1 MVSGTYRD
9 LFVAVATSAS
19 ALTGL
24 LFVAIS
30 VAPRQNRIS
39 GPLVIQQVR
48 AAAALLAFVNALAV
62 SLFSLAP
69 DTNAGHPAVTLGVIG
84 ILFTAAAI
92 RSIRT
97 SQTARPLQRRQI
109 GLIFLL
115 LLIFGTE
122 LRPDHV
128 GDRGGRAGLGAGG
141 GQGHRHLG
149 LARRAHRP
157 YAPPARRHRCRR
169 GRPARA
175 GGVRVRATPART
187 RAIPTMTGSVTCSP
201 STVTPRTMATT
212 GSR

>member
-1 MVSGTYRD
+1 VVSGTYRD

-69 DTNAGHPAVTLGVIG
+69 DTNAGYPAVTLGVIG

-92 RSIRT
+92 RSVRT
-97 SQTARPLQRRQI
+97 SQAAEPLQRRQI
-109 GLIFLL
+109 GLVTLL
-115 LLIFGTE
+115 LLIFGAE
-122 LRPDHV
+122 LGGGLAAIVSPAALIPVQVLSYALITSVIVGVARAWELV
-128 GDRGGRAGLGAGG
+128 GDRDTGISASLAVLTGR
-141 GQGHRHLG
+141 
-149 LARRAHRP
+149 
-157 YAPPARRHRCRR
+157 
-169 GRPARA
+169 
-175 GGVRVRATPART
+175 
-187 RAIPTMTGSVTCSP
+187 
-201 STVTPRTMATT
+201 TPRPHGVTAADAADQP
-212 GSR
+212 GPGESG